1 MKGICK
7 NQFARKGLS
16 IFLAIIMLLGV
27 VLMPQ
32 MAHAQ
37 STEDLVMP
45 MEATPPPNWEAPE
58 PGNPNYWPI
67 PQGSTVANTNL
78 AFIGL
83 RYNGVTNNTIQLTM
97 PTTLSATSITLKN
110 VQLNIDSDLLPYVK
124 EVRARSFVWLVEG
137 VPSYW
142 RTMTPVAGQE
152 GVFEVP
158 FFWVNQGLFPVI
170 NAGALNQFH
179 VPIEIVL
186 KDGYTTAN
194 IPQEPY
200 VVQLRVNAERRGRN
214 IVAWES
220 MGKATVVF
228 PTPTTGREVSN
239 WLSKPAIMGAEYN
252 EETNVLRYFW
262 RGNPI
267 VTYRFASVNGM
278 VWRNKPYMLNVIADP
293 AIIEASEQLEIYAHN
308 LVGREGPH
316 YVMNKAKLEEVFSD
330 TSNPGYRS
338 AKITPDNGSV
348 NTVDNYIYQDA
359 GGPDVPVYT
368 ILEFKINPEKL
379 FVQGQENYHINAPIK
394 VFFTEKLNSTQRLIK
409 YSAAENFFMIS
420 KSFYLPEVND
430 IFTEDT
436 VVTGYTYYGD
446 MMVKVTLPNGREV
459 IGRSAEDPDDT
470 GKYPFSIDIPA
481 GVNLEKGQEVKVQ
494 NAERGK
500 AFGDPV
506 YETVNAKITFN
517 YNYEGAPE
525 ALVVE
530 ANDDKNINNLGD
542 LMPEDPEREG
552 FVFTGWYDNPE
563 GTGEEFTA
571 ESTIINSKQV
581 YAKWDTAVAY
591 TVKYIVDKVED
602 KTLEETGFV
611 PQSKPVLE
619 LEKIKKDIEGKNFLY
634 VEPKED
640 SLGLVTVPADGIIKM
655 HYAGDIIDV
664 TDPNE
669 PTPDGY
675 SRIVFDAGEN
685 GKFEDGVVYMFDV
698 KNGTEFP
705 AEKAPVVTA
714 NDGYEFLQ
722 WNPNPPFV
730 VNEAMTIVAEYKE
743 TIFNPDKVVGM
754 KITTP
759 PNKVEYFDGETF
771 DPAGMVVTLTDAN
784 GLTKEVPYEEFEN
797 NYLSVPTD
805 VLTLDDTKVI
815 VTYEKDTKILRD
827 EQPIT
832 VNEKLPSAKP
842 IDLKQVYEDD
852 EQKIVG
858 KFENNYKPDPNTS
871 EVILVDKDGKPY
883 VDSEGNPIK
892 GTINE
897 DGTFEFPIVDLKD
910 KDEVFVQLLEEG
922 KKPTV
927 SDESIIVDKLGPEV
941 DVIETGVNENFN
953 NIKAK
958 VDEPDAEVIIKI
970 GDKEVPVTPDSEGNF
985 EYTFPSE
992 WEGDIVIVAKDE
1004 LGNITEK
1011 EIERDEFLQVDVKVR
1026 GKKPFAGNFTFT
1038 AYGAD
1043 GITAKIVLYRDDK
1056 VLETQEKVIV
1066 NGRANFV
1073 LSHILEINDLL
1084 TLQGISGSHSSEPI
1098 SYFIDR

>member
-1 MKGICK
+1 MKRFCKSKIARNGI
-7 NQFARKGLS
+7 S
-16 IFLAIIMLLGV
+16 VFLALVMLLGV
-27 VLMPQ
+27 VFMPQ
-32 MAHAQ
+32 MASAQ
-37 STEDLVMP
+37 NPEELITP
-45 MEATPPPNWEAPE
+45 MAATPPPNWEAPE
-58 PGNPNYWPI
+58 PGNPDYWPV
-67 PQGSTVANTNL
+67 PKGSTVANTNL

-83 RYNGVTNNTIQLTM
+83 VYNGVSNNAIQLTM
-97 PTTLSATSITLKN
+97 PTTISASSVTLKN
-110 VQLNIDSDLLPYVK
+110 VQIKIDNDLLPYVK
-124 EVRARSFVWLVEG
+124 EVRARSFIWLVEG
-137 VPSYW
+137 VPSSW
-142 RTMTPVAGQE
+142 RTMTPVAGEE
-152 GVFEVP
+152 GVFQVP
-158 FFWVNQGLFPVI
+158 FYWVNGGLLPGI

-179 VPIEIVL
+179 VPIEIIL
-186 KDGYTTAN
+186 KDEYTTAN

-239 WLSKPAIMGAEYN
+239 WLSKPAIMGAEYD
-252 EETNVLRYFW
+252 EETNILRYFW

-267 VTYRFASVNGM
+267 VTYRLASVNGI
-278 VWRNKPYMLNVIADP
+278 VWRNKPYMLNVVADP

-316 YVMNKAKLEEVFSD
+316 YIMNKAKLEEVFSD
-330 TSNPGYRS
+330 TSNPGYRT
-338 AKITPDNGSV
+338 AKITPDNRSV

-379 FVQGQENYHINAPIK
+379 FVEGQENYHINAPIK
-394 VFFTEKLNSTQRLIK
+394 MFFTEKLNSSQRLIK
-409 YSAAENFFMIS
+409 HSDAENFFMIS

-430 IFTEDT
+430 LFTEDT
-436 VVTGYTYYGD
+436 AVTGYTYSGD
-446 MMVKVTLPNGREV
+446 MLVKVTLPDGQELY
-459 IGRSAEDPDDT
+459 GRSAEDPDDT

-481 GVNLEKGQEVKVQ
+481 GVELQKGQEVKVQ
-494 NAERGK
+494 NADKGK
-500 AFGDPV
+500 SLGDPV
-506 YETVNAKITFN
+506 YEAVNARITFN
-517 YNYEGAPE
+517 YNYNGAPE

-530 ANDDKNINNLGD
+530 ANDDKNINNLGE

-552 FVFTGWYDNPE
+552 YVFAGWYDNPE

-571 ESTIINSKQV
+571 ESTIIKSKPV

-602 KTLEETGFV
+602 VTLEETGFV

-619 LEKIKKDIEGKNFLY
+619 LEEIKKDIEGKNFLY

-640 SLGLVTVPADGIIKM
+640 SLGVVTVPADGIIKM

-698 KNGTEFP
+698 KNGVEFP
-705 AEKAPVVTA
+705 SEKAPVVTA
-714 NDGYEFLQ
+714 NDGYEFVK

-759 PNKVEYFDGETF
+759 PDKVEYYDGETF
-771 DPAGMVVTLTDAN
+771 DPTGMIVTLTDSN
-784 GLTKEVPYEEFEN
+784 GLTKEVPYEEFAD

-805 VLTLDDTKVI
+805 VLTLDDTKVV
-815 VTYEKDTKILRD
+815 VTYEKDTMVLRD

-842 IDLKQVYEDD
+842 VDLKQVYEDD

-858 KFENNYKPDPNTS
+858 KFEDDYKPDPQTS
-871 EVILVDKDGKPY
+871 EVILVDKDGKPF
-883 VDSEGNPIK
+883 VDSERNPIK
-892 GTINE
+892 GVIKD
-897 DGTFEFPIVDLKD
+897 DGTFEFPIDDLKD
-910 KDEVFVQLLEEG
+910 KDEVYVQLLEQG
-922 KKPTV
+922 KKPTI
-927 SDESIIVDKLGPEV
+927 SDESVIVDKLGPAIE
-941 DVIETGVNENFN
+941 VIETGVSEDFN
-953 NIKAK
+953 NLKAK
-958 VDEPDAEVIIKI
+958 VDEPGAEVVVKI
-970 GDKEVPVTPDSEGNF
+970 GDQVIPITPDDEGNF
-985 EYTFPSE
+985 DLIFPNE
-992 WEGDIVIVAKDE
+992 WEGEVVIIAKDE

-1011 EIERDEFLQVDVKVR
+1011 EIPREEFVPKPLTITI
-1026 GKKPFAGNFTFT
+1026 KKPLAGH
-1038 AYGAD
+1038 
-1043 GITAKIVLYRDDK
+1043 ITITSLGGEGVRVNIQVIRNGEVIENVD
-1056 VLETQEKVIV
+1056 EIIV
-1066 NGRANFV
+1066 NGRAMLV
-1073 LSHILEINDLL
+1073 LSQRLEIGDIVRA
-1084 TLQGISGSHSSEPI
+1084 QGFLADIATEPLV
-1098 SYFIDR
+1098 YRIDR